1 MTPGRAVPVLTTVGP
16 HRARP
21 PATGKKAPVSPTAP
35 APDDP
40 AEQPAGNPFADLADF
55 VALPRLGA
63 LALSPDGA
71 RLAVSLQTLDPQRK
85 KWQSAV
91 WEIDP
96 AGSRPARRVDRA
108 APGGAGPSGGA

>member
-1 MTPGRAVPVLTTVGP
+1 MMPGRAVPVLTTVGP

-35 APDDP
+35 APGDP

-71 RLAVSLQTLDPQRK
+71 RLAVSLQTLDPQGK

-91 WEIDP
+91 CEIDP
-96 AGSRPARRVDRA
+96 AGGRAGRRLAPGAPGAA
-108 APGGAGPSGGA
+108 APA